1 MATQVIETPGGIA
14 FSGFYFPE
22 ILRELLQFF
31 RENKGRLGLTDE
43 NEFEVHVQ
51 LLRAFAL
58 VGHLNNTRL
67 DTVATEL
74 LIDSANLLESVKRLL
89 RLIGIELNSA
99 TPATVDVV
107 MKLSEVSTVDV
118 TDFVPLLS
126 EFATNTTPPVVYED
140 LDGSDLDRTD
150 RVSHVFGLEK
160 VTGESGT
167 GSVSSTSSDVFSR
180 DSGSWG
186 TGVNTPVGDHLFL
199 TGSGPAYQN
208 GGEYRV
214 TQRLNATDVRVVK
227 IPDSESAGFITET
240 GLSWTLRK
248 FTGDNASTVNL
259 VGPTFQPWATMN
271 VGDCM
276 YVAHKH
282 AQWSQ
287 LDFDLTT
294 FAAGGLVGVWEY
306 FDNERSAFNPS
317 GVPVDLGSTLEF
329 DCTSLLG
336 TLDRSGAEVTVTY
349 LQTGAKETI
358 TSVFSGGKN
367 KITTTT
373 QLGQVTVSLD
383 PTDYH
388 LTADW
393 IPFDNAEDDTANFT
407 ADDLAKWD
415 LPQTLERSWLPTDVN
430 LVEAN
435 WSRYRIV
442 TTGTTAPVF
451 DTIKISEGDLYLVST
466 CTQGETIGPQII
478 GSSTGGANQTFRLPE
493 TPYLDDTELIE
504 VDEGGAGTWIEY
516 AKVDN
521 FLNSTATS
529 RHYMRQTDAT
539 DRASIIFGDGINGRI
554 PPAGVDNVRG
564 TYRIGG
570 DIDGNVGTN
579 TVVVNSDGVNGISEV
594 WNPRAASNWRIKDGG
609 DATDLARLKRD
620 APAGLRTRDRAV
632 NGDDAERLAVNKFTD
647 RNGTKPVAR
656 AFAEEEKFGIKT
668 IGLLVV
674 GAGGTTLSANQLEDL
689 EEYFNGNKYARPQ
702 VSGVLVANHE
712 LTGVNFE
719 PALISIE
726 VTVTWPGGSAES
738 IKNAL
743 LAFITPLAVEESD
756 GSTYVF
762 DFASK
767 VSFSK
772 VHQLVHDVDPNIR
785 DVPVLKL
792 NGSAASVS
800 LSANELPVTT
810 SAAIQVNI
818 QES

>member
-31 RENKGRLGLTDE
+31 RENKDRLGLTDE

-107 MKLSEVSTVDV
+107 LKLSEIATVDV
-118 TDFVPLLS
+118 SSFVPTLS
-126 EFATNTTPPVVYED
+126 EFATDTAPPVTYED
-140 LDGSDLDRTD
+140 LTGSDLDRTD

-167 GSVSSTSSDVFSR
+167 GSVSSTSSEVFSR

-186 TGVNTPVGDHLFL
+186 TGVSTPVGSHLFL
-199 TGSGPAYQN
+199 TDSGPAYDN

-214 TQRLNATDVRVVK
+214 TQRLNTTDVRVVK
-227 IPDSESAGFITET
+227 IPGSESAGFITES

-248 FTGDNASTVNL
+248 FTGDNASTVNSS
-259 VGPTFQPWATMN
+259 GPTFQPFNVMN
-271 VGDCM
+271 VGDCLF
-276 YVAHKH
+276 VGHDH

-294 FAAGGLVGVWEY
+294 FAIGLAGVWEY
-306 FDNERSAFNPS
+306 PDNERSAFNPS
-317 GVPVDLGSTLEF
+317 VAPIDLGSTLEF
-329 DCTSLLG
+329 DLTSLLG
-336 TLDRSGAEVTVTY
+336 TLDRSGAEVKVTY
-349 LQTGAKETI
+349 LQTGAKETV

-373 QLGQVTVSLD
+373 LLGQVTASVD

-393 IPFDNAEDDTANFT
+393 IPFANTEDDSADFT
-407 ADDLAKWD
+407 SDDLAKWD
-415 LPQTLERSWLPTDVN
+415 LPQTLDRSWLVTDVN
-430 LVEAN
+430 LIESN
-435 WSRYRIV
+435 WARYRIV
-442 TTGTTAPVF
+442 TAGSTAPVF
-451 DTIKISEGDLYLVST
+451 DTIKLSEGDLYLVRV

-478 GSSTGGANQTFRLPE
+478 GSSTGQASQSFRLPE

-516 AKVDN
+516 INVDN

-570 DIDGNVGTN
+570 DIDGNVGAN
-579 TVVVNSDGVNGISEV
+579 TVVVNADGVNGISDI
-594 WNPRAASNWRIKDGG
+594 WNPRPASNWRIKDGG
-609 DATDLARLKRD
+609 DDADLARLKRD

-632 NGDDAERLAVNKFTD
+632 NGDDAERLAIYTFTD
-647 RNGTKPVAR
+647 RAGTKPVAR
-656 AFAEEEKFGIKT
+656 AWAEEEKFGIKT

-674 GAGGTTLSANQLEDL
+674 GAGGSTLTATQLEDL
-689 EEYFNGNKYARPQ
+689 EEYFNGDKYARPPA
-702 VSGVLVANHE
+702 SGALVANHE

-726 VTVTWPGGSAES
+726 VTVTWPGGSAEA

-743 LAFITPLAVEESD
+743 LAFITPLAVESD

-772 VHQLVHDVDPNIR
+772 VHQLVHAVDPNIR

-800 LSANELPVTT
+800 LSANGLPVTT
-810 SAAIQVNI
+810 AASIQVNI